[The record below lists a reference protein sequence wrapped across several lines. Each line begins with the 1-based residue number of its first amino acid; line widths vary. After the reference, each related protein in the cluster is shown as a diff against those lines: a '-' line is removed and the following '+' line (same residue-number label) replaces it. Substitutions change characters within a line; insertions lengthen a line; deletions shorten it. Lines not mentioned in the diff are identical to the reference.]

1 LSKNSEKTPLIDNL
15 QEKVEDARAVAEQ
28 SRARVESFVRKRPIE
43 SAGMFFLAGLL
54 FGLVIGIV
62 ASRSD

>member
-1 LSKNSEKTPLIDNL
+1 MSKNSEKMPLIDNL
-15 QEKVEDARAVAEQ
+15 QEKVEEARAVAEQ

>member
-1 LSKNSEKTPLIDNL
+1 MSKNSEKMPLIDNL

-28 SRARVESFVRKRPIE
+28 SRAKVESFVRKRPIE